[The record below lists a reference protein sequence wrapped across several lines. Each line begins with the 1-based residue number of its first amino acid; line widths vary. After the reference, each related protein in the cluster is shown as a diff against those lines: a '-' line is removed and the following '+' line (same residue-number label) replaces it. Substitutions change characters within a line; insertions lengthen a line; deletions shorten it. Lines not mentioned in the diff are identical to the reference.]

1 MIAEAYKAMRFAM
14 EAHKNQ
20 KRKYTGDPYFLHLA
34 EVAGMVAT
42 IYSNYPGIQNDHP
55 VAVAWLHDVL
65 EDCEVTMNDLMSHFP
80 VPIAFGVSA
89 LSDLE
94 EGNRETR
101 KRLSRERLSKQPKW
115 IQDIKVCDLISNTS
129 SIVQRDPEFAKVYL
143 REKELLLEVLTKAD
157 AGLIEIAKGIVG
169 G

>member
-1 MIAEAYKAMRFAM
+1 MMDEAYRAMRFAM

-20 KRKYTGDPYFLHLA
+20 KRKYTGEPYFLHLA

-42 IYSNYPGIQNDHP
+42 LYSGQLDGKAVI
-55 VAVAWLHDVL
+55 AVAWLHDVV
-65 EDCEVTMNDLMSHFP
+65 EDCGISVEDLKEHFP
-80 VPIAFGVSA
+80 FDIPFGVAA

-157 AGLIEIAKGIVG
+157 TGLVEIAKGIIG
-169 G
+169 